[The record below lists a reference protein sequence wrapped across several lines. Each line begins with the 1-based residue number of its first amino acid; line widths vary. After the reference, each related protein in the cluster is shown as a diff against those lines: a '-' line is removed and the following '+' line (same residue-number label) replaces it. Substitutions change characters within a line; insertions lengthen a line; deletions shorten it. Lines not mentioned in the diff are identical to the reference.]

1 MGECKPRIDAK
12 RIDRE
17 TKRRRSSS
25 LNSPPSMFA
34 RFVSLSANAAD
45 GLRGSF
51 SPVRAG
57 DEVAE
62 IEICPETHSQ
72 NAMHAGTMRKR
83 TLDLALSFCDIS
95 SDEKQAPLG
104 RCFFETSF
112 FSPNLFFFF
121 LTLSLRFPLS
131 LSPSPTQNK
140 KKAAAATTKLRPAAA
155 KKASSSPAKP
165 KTGTL
170 RIGGTKKVAPPP
182 APARV
187 ATKKISA
194 APSSPPSGGTRKVTA
209 LSVFEKGA
217 QFSQRELGEA
227 SVRAGGGAPP
237 RILTRVSQ
245 LRLLSKVEQSGL
257 LSALERNGVT
267 LSALEKSGALTLAES
282 LGLLSRAAD
291 RSTPSLLYTVAFAL
305 FAAGPAAVYFI
316 PDGSTAGVVAQAAIA
331 AAAVAGGAAA
341 FGGANLL
348 SALQK

>member
-1 MGECKPRIDAK
+1 MHRGNDARK
-12 RIDRE
+12 GRCE
-17 TKRRRSSS
+17 KG
-25 LNSPPSMFA
+25 
-34 RFVSLSANAAD
+34 SALAISRAA
-45 GLRGSF
+45 
-51 SPVRAG
+51 
-57 DEVAE
+57 
-62 IEICPETHSQ
+62 
-72 NAMHAGTMRKR
+72 
-83 TLDLALSFCDIS
+83 
-95 SDEKQAPLG
+95 APLG
-104 RCFFETSF
+104 RCRQAFF
-112 FSPNLFFFF
+112 FSISFS
-121 LTLSLRFPLS
+121 TFPS
-131 LSPSPTQNK
+131 LSSPQKNISQ
-140 KKAAAATTKLRPAAA
+140 AAAATTKLRPAAA
-155 KKASSSPAKP
+155 AKKAAAPAKAP

-170 RIGGTKKVAPPP
+170 RIGGTKKVAAAPP

-194 APSSPPSGGTRKVTA
+194 APSSGGGTRKVTA

-291 RSTPSLLYTVAFAL
+291 RSTPSLLYAVAFAL

>member
-1 MGECKPRIDAK
+1 
-12 RIDRE
+12 
-17 TKRRRSSS
+17 
-25 LNSPPSMFA
+25 MFA
-34 RFVSLSANAAD
+34 RSFDLGPTPCVVVRGYSSSVCAAEGVAKNEFYSD
-45 GLRGSF
+45 
-51 SPVRAG
+51 VRIQHG
-57 DEVAE
+57 
-62 IEICPETHSQ
+62 
-72 NAMHAGTMRKR
+72 MHAGGRKKKAR
-83 TLDLALSFCDIS
+83 ASFCDI
-95 SDEKQAPLG
+95 
-104 RCFFETSF
+104 FFEGEQRPSGAALTGSRLF
-112 FSPNLFFFF
+112 PCRPRPFFFF
-121 LTLSLRFPLS
+121 FWLHRFLPSKRTHTHPL
-131 LSPSPTQNK
+131 Q
-140 KKAAAATTKLRPAAA
+140 AATTTKLKPAAA
-155 KKASSSPAKP
+155 KKAAASPAKKAA
-165 KTGTL
+165 KTGTV

-182 APARV
+182 AAPARI
-187 ATKKISA
+187 ATKKIAA
-194 APSSPPSGGTRKVTA
+194 APSPSAGGGTRKVTA

-227 SVRAGGGAPP
+227 SVRRGGGPPP

-291 RSTPSLLYTVAFAL
+291 RSTPSLLYAVAFAL